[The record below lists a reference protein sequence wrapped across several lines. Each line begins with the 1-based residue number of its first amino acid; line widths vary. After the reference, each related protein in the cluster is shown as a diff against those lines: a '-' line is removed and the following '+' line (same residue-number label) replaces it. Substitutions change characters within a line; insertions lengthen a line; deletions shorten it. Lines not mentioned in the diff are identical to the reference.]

1 MIRSL
6 EEFHIS
12 GIETNIPFCLMVLRH
27 KSFQDG
33 NYSTHTLESMKDE
46 LQRELAIHKEE
57 SLLAARIGAVKFH
70 HHPQLETNSRGN
82 HLEKNKWTFAGRKNG
97 LR

>member
-1 MIRSL
+1 MIRAM
-6 EEFHIS
+6 EEFHIA
-12 GIETNIPFCLMVLRH
+12 GIETNISFCLMVFHH
-27 KSFQDG
+27 KSFQNG

-57 SLLAARIGAVKFH
+57 RLLAARIGAVKFH
-70 HHPQLETNSRGN
+70 HHPQLETSSRGN
-82 HLEKNKWTFAGRKNG
+82 HHVKNKWALAGRKDG